1 MTKEGL
7 LAFFPK
13 MTLKRY
19 QKILQYFS
27 SIDDFWDSSIEKMK
41 QCWPEP
47 VVNEFVIWKKDF
59 REETVEEVLTKEKI
73 ECILFSDAHYPPLL
87 RQIYDPPFALF
98 VRGVIPQSILP
109 TIAVVGT
116 RKYTQYGKQI
126 TEELIPPLV
135 QAGFTIVSGLALG
148 IDAIAHRSTLESGG
162 TTWAVLGGG
171 VDKNTIHP
179 SFHTQLAEKI
189 LECSGL
195 LLSEYP
201 PFTHP
206 TNFTFPARNRIIA
219 GLSLGTLVIEAGES
233 SGSLITARSAL
244 DNNREVF
251 AVPQNVTS
259 ALSIGTNTLLKQ
271 GAIVVTEPNDIL
283 QVFEKELI
291 HATFPVHSFSPLEQS
306 LLSLLSR
313 EPIHIDELIQKLHM
327 ESSELMSTLTLMEI
341 KGMIKNVGTMMYI
354 KK

>member
-1 MTKEGL
+1 MKKEGL

-13 MTLKRY
+13 ITLKRY
-19 QKILQYFS
+19 QKILQFFPS
-27 SIDDFWDSSIEKMK
+27 VDDFWNSSPEKMK
-41 QCWPEP
+41 YCWPESL
-47 VVNEFVIWKKDF
+47 VNEFFAWKKDIQ
-59 REETVEEVLTKEKI
+59 EETFEIILKKEKI
-73 ECILFSDAHYPPLL
+73 ECILFSDQQYPPLL

-98 VRGVIPQSILP
+98 IRGSIPKNFPP
-109 TIAVVGT
+109 TLAIVGT

-126 TEELIPPLV
+126 TEELVPTLV

-148 IDAIAHRSTLESGG
+148 IDAVAHRSTLESGG
-162 TTWAVLGGG
+162 KTWAVLGGG

-179 SFHTQLAEKI
+179 SFHVQLAEKI

-201 PFTHP
+201 PCTHP

-233 SGSLITARSAL
+233 SGSLITARYAL

-259 ALSIGTNTLLKQ
+259 PVSIGANRLLKQ
-271 GAIVVTEPNDIL
+271 GAVVVTEANDIL
-283 QVFEKELI
+283 QVFEKELAYTPLPT
-291 HATFPVHSFSPLEQS
+291 HTFSPQEESILGT
-306 LLSLLSR
+306 LSR

-327 ESSELMSTLTLMEI
+327 ESSELMSILTLMEM
-341 KGMIKNVGTMMYI
+341 KGMIKNIGTMMYI
-354 KK
+354 KR